1 MPDRLN
7 KILLVEDD
15 ALTGQ
20 MLAEVL
26 TRFGYLVKQV
36 GNGQDALSCYDPQT
50 VDLVL
55 TDLFMPVMDGME
67 LIAALQRRDPAVR
80 IIAMSGGGQLLPT
93 NVLPLAERL
102 GAVKTLTKPFELE
115 ELRQA
120 VAECLDIG

>member
-1 MPDRLN
+1 M
-7 KILLVEDD
+7 
-15 ALTGQ
+15 
-20 MLAEVL
+20 
-26 TRFGYLVKQV
+26 KQV

>member
-7 KILLVEDD
+7 NILLVEDD
-15 ALTGQ
+15 VLTGQ

-36 GNGQDALSCYDPQT
+36 SNGQDALNCYDPQT

-80 IIAMSGGGQLLPT
+80 IIAMSGGGKLPPT

-115 ELRQA
+115 ELRKA